1 MLIKRCVLVN
11 FDRQKAAN
19 PAKKLPGSLRKQVV
33 FKQQDQTVALE
44 RP

>member
-11 FDRQKAAN
+11 FDRQKTATN
-19 PAKKLPGSLRKQVV
+19 GKKLPGSLRKQVV